1 MNAGKSCAAYTD
13 GFALQA
19 SHGSPIFRVGIKAME
34 TNESTQAE
42 VERLRAEVERLRK
55 DNSGAAYQRTLL
67 ARHDLRPYTLDYVQ
81 RLFKDFC
88 EIHGDRRFGDDPAL
102 VTGMAVYHGVP
113 VMIVGHQ
120 KGRDIK
126 QRQYRNFGCP
136 QPEGYRKAMRAMK
149 LADKFRR
156 PIICFVDTPGA
167 YPGLGAEE
175 RGQAEAIAFNLREM
189 ARLEVPVIVCIVGEG
204 GSGGALAIAVGN
216 RILMQENAIYT
227 VITPEGC
234 SAILWKDQEHVDA
247 AAAALKITA
256 ADLKALGVIDEIVP
270 EPPNGAHTDHDAAA
284 DLLDR
289 QLRPCLEELLRMP
302 GPEIRR
308 QRYLKFRKLGAISSL
323 ST

>member
-1 MNAGKSCAAYTD
+1 
-13 GFALQA
+13 
-19 SHGSPIFRVGIKAME
+19 ME
-34 TNESTQAE
+34 TNESTRAE
-42 VERLRAEVERLRK
+42 VKRLRAEVERLRK
-55 DNSGAAYQRTLL
+55 EKEGTAYQRTLL

-81 RLFKDFC
+81 RLFNNFS

-102 VTGMAVYHGVP
+102 VTGMAVYHGTP
-113 VMIVGHQ
+113 VMVVGHQ

-136 QPEGYRKAMRAMK
+136 QPEGYRKAIRAMK

-156 PIICFVDTPGA
+156 PVICFVDTPGA

-189 ARLEVPVIVCIVGEG
+189 ARLEVPVVVCVVGEG

-216 RILMQENAIYT
+216 RILMQENAIYS
-227 VITPEGC
+227 VISPEGC
-234 SAILWKDQEHVDA
+234 SAILWKDQEHADA

-256 ADLKALGVIDEIVP
+256 ADLKSLGVIDEIVP
-270 EPPNGAHTDHDAAA
+270 EPPEGAHMDHDAAA

-289 QLRPCLEELLRMP
+289 QLRPCIERLMEIS
-302 GPEIRR
+302 GSEIRK
-308 QRYLKFRKLGAISSL
+308 QRYERFRKLGVISNL
-323 ST
+323 YT